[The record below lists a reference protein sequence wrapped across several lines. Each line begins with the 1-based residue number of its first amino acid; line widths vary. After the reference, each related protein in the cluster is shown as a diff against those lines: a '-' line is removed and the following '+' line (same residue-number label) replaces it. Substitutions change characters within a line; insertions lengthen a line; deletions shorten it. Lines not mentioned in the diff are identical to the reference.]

1 MKQQE
6 NKSFNYIYNNNRFF
20 KIRFYNKWNKT
31 LSLMSES
38 VQYSFDAG
46 LLLTAI
52 P

>member
-1 MKQQE
+1 MKQRE
-6 NKSFNYIYNNNRFF
+6 NKILITFYNNNRFF

-38 VQYSFDAG
+38 VQYNFDAD